1 MLLTGDFID
10 AQKAE
15 QLGMVNYCVRHE
27 ELEEKAYGIAR
38 KIAALPPLAVQTT
51 KRLTY
56 ESFQNEMITA
66 LELASSQAAIMSTT
80 DDHKE
85 AMSTFREKRQSDL
98 QGSVSVMNGPLAG
111 LRILDLTTV
120 QMGPWCTRIVAD
132 LGAEVIKVEAP
143 GGRFQP
149 LRRNARNRGMS
160 GGFQHNARG
169 KRSIALDLKK
179 PEARDAILRL
189 AAGADAFVSNI
200 RPAALERL
208 GLGYEAVRKANA
220 SIVYLGM
227 VGYGS
232 GGRYAGRPAYDD
244 LIQAASAIPMLL
256 QRSTGEPR
264 FIPMA
269 AIDRIVGTAAA
280 NALLAGLL
288 AKARTGIGQ
297 KIEVPMFETMVQFV
311 LSEHMQ
317 GATFDPPTSAPGY
330 ARTLSRSRR
339 PYAPRTASGGAALQ
353 RWPMAAFLR
362 GGRQGPHLRRGSAL
376 RRHRCPHGQHRR
388 AVRHDRRRAE
398 DAADR
403 GVAEAAAGRRHRLH
417 GAAYAGD
424 AARGPASAGSRLL
437 PVPRSSLRGPD
448 PDHARAQHLVG
459 NAAALRSIRA
469 AARPTHATRSSPR
482 PDTAK
487 PRSTT

>member
-1 MLLTGDFID
+1 MT
-10 AQKAE
+10 
-15 QLGMVNYCVRHE
+15 
-27 ELEEKAYGIAR
+27 
-38 KIAALPPLAVQTT
+38 
-51 KRLTY
+51 
-56 ESFQNEMITA
+56 
-66 LELASSQAAIMSTT
+66 
-80 DDHKE
+80 
-85 AMSTFREKRQSDL
+85 
-98 QGSVSVMNGPLAG
+98 GPLAG

-143 GGRFQP
+143 EGDSSRYGA
-149 LRRNARNRGMS
+149 NARNRGMS

-179 PEARDAILRL
+179 REARDAILRL
-189 AAGADAFVSNI
+189 SAGADAFVSNI
-200 RPAALERL
+200 RPAALDRL

-288 AKARTGIGQ
+288 ARARTGVGQ
-297 KIEVPMFETMVQFV
+297 KIEGPKDETRVQFV
-311 LSEHMQ
+311 LTERMQ

-339 PYAPRTASGGAALQ
+339 PYATRDGFLAVLPYNDGQWRRFFEAVGKGHVFVDDPRFADITARTANIDALYDMIADELKT
-353 RWPMAAFLR
+353 RPTAEWLKLLYDADIPCMVPHTLETLLED
-362 GGRQGPHLRRGSAL
+362 PHLKDRGFFQFQEHPSEGRIRTMREPSTWSQTPPPSDRFAPRL
-376 RRHRCPHGQHRR
+376 GQHTRE
-388 AVRHDRRRAE
+388 VL
-398 DAADR
+398 
-403 GVAEAAAGRRHRLH
+403 AEAGYKQAEIDDMVLKQVAFPES
-417 GAAYAGD
+417 
-424 AARGPASAGSRLL
+424 RG
-437 PVPRSSLRGPD
+437 
-448 PDHARAQHLVG
+448 
-459 NAAALRSIRA
+459 
-469 AARPTHATRSSPR
+469 
-482 PDTAK
+482 
-487 PRSTT
+487 